1 MPAASVTVAAA
12 ITGRTV
18 PSVAF
23 VLLSVIVYG
32 PVPEP
37 VTEPTVHPVL
47 VPPTVTAEA
56 VMPVTLF
63 ENDTEKTAE
72 VPDSE
77 VSVKDEAVGTTV
89 SLVTVVDAADAAAGP
104 VFVAVSC
111 TPPAASCGC
120 TVPSA
125 QPVMVT
131 VNVVPVAASEV
142 NVQPV
147 AVPAF
152 EKSPAASPEMDSDIV
167 SA

>member
-1 MPAASVTVAAA
+1 MDEIVDVVAKGGDSEKAQA
-12 ITGRTV
+12 LKTAGWVSYVLHLVVAVGALV
-18 PSVAF
+18 PGAQAGA
-23 VLLSVIVYG
+23 VLLIVA
-32 PVPEP
+32 
-37 VTEPTVHPVL
+37 L
-47 VPPTVTAEA
+47 VVDM
-56 VMPVTLF
+56 V
-63 ENDTEKTAE
+63 K
-72 VPDSE
+72 
-77 VSVKDEAVGTTV
+77 KDEAVGTTV

-131 VNVVPVAASEV
+131 VNVVPVAASGV